1 MAMASSWDVFWEKES
16 RGERGNESEKDGRGR
31 KVKKEKSVWADLK
44 VRATWKKVYLP

>member
-1 MAMASSWDVFWEKES
+1 MASSWDVFWEKES

-31 KVKKEKSVWADLK
+31 KAKKEKSVWADLK